1 MRMPA
6 DEPSGAGQPSVRYRA
21 ELLQTCTARV
31 LGGMGAPP
39 DLAQL
44 VGQSLVLSNLVGH
57 DSHGIIRLLEY
68 AGWVRQGHLV
78 PDARPHVAWQETGTS
93 LVDGGWGWG
102 QASATLATQLIIRMT
117 RSSGCAAVV
126 IARCNHVGRL
136 GEYVN
141 SIADA
146 GMMGLA
152 FCNTGGAVVAPYGGV
167 RRVLGTNPFAWAV
180 PGSGSHNLVLDF
192 STAVIAAG
200 KVVLAGL
207 SGTPIEP
214 GALLDAQG
222 QPSTRAEDLDSG
234 GVLLAFGR
242 HKGSGL
248 SVLID
253 VVAGLLSG
261 TLPACV
267 SESGF
272 GNGTV
277 LIAIDLA
284 RFVAPENFRSVSAEF
299 AAKMYSASPAIGP
312 TVLLPGELEAAT
324 EAERRRDGVV
334 IPAGVRRNLVDLAAQ
349 FDVAVPELA

>member
-1 MRMPA
+1 MTMPA
-6 DEPSGAGQPSVRYRA
+6 GDLPETGEPGMRYPA
-21 ELLQTCTARV
+21 ELLEVCTARV

-39 DLAQL
+39 DLARL
-44 VGQSLVLSNLVGH
+44 VAQSLVLSNLVGH

-68 AGWVRQGHLV
+68 SGWVRQGHLV
-78 PDARPHVAWQETGTS
+78 PDARPGASWEENGTS

-102 QASATLATQLIIRMT
+102 QAAATLATESIIRMT
-117 RSSGCAAVV
+117 RSCGCASVV

-152 FCNTGGAVVAPYGGV
+152 FCNTGGAVVAPYGGL

-180 PGSGSHNLVLDF
+180 PGSGRHNLVLDF

-200 KVVLAGL
+200 RVVLAGL
-207 SGTPIEP
+207 SGKSIEP

-222 QPSTRAEDLDSG
+222 RPSTRAEDLDSG

-277 LIAIDLA
+277 LMAVDLA
-284 RFVAPENFRSVSAEF
+284 RFVAPDIFRSVSGEF
-299 AAKMYSASPAIGP
+299 AAKMYSASPTTGP
-312 TVLLPGELEAAT
+312 RVLLPGELEAMT
-324 EAERRRDGVV
+324 EAERRRDGVA
-334 IPAGVRRNLVDLAAQ
+334 IPVGVRRSLVDLAAE